1 MTTAPVFSVIKDG
14 KEDLTVASVEFYMQR
29 QDSNPSVTTKFACE
43 AFNITGDCKQVK
55 KYNFISAFGADV
67 IKKFQSRAITLSTL
81 K

>member
-67 IKKFQSRAITLSTL
+67 I
-81 K
+81 